1 MTEAQARVSEL
12 VALLAAREGGVGSDR
27 QELGGEGGRVEGLE
41 GKLAAAEVARSAN
54 FVCCSVRGLSR
65 PASLSPTPNSTGG
78 TRDSRGRES
87 ANPPPPLLSNC
98 REAIAGEVRS
108 AMVSAGVIGARL
120 AAAHTT
126 NASICAEAAEG
137 QRKLAE
143 FAALFA
149 ARGLDAPDSSTAVG
163 SEGGGG
169 VGSGRAGGE
178 GDDRQELE
186 QRLRDIAGEAA
197 AASAAA
203 EEMQRSHAAANA
215 TITAEAVDA
224 LGR

>member
-1 MTEAQARVSEL
+1 MTGKSWVGRGGGSRGWRENWPRRRWPGQPTLFAVRYEACRAPPLSPPRQTPR
-12 VALLAAREGGVGSDR
+12 AAREI
-27 QELGGEGGRVEGLE
+27 LE
-41 GKLAAAEVARSAN
+41 AVKALT
-54 FVCCSVRGLSR
+54 L
-65 PASLSPTPNSTGG
+65 
-78 TRDSRGRES
+78 
-87 ANPPPPLLSNC
+87 PPPLLSNC

-108 AMVSAGVIGARL
+108 AMESAGVIGARL

-149 ARGLDAPDSSTAVG
+149 ARGLDAPDSSAAVG

-169 VGSGRAGGE
+169 VGSGRAGGN

-203 EEMQRSHAAANA
+203 EEMQHTHAAANA